1 MLVEVE
7 KMKALE
13 LMAAELD
20 RAPSRRHVVQ
30 VQEKAMEERTYKKKK
45 RGERGRKEGKIHS
58 LWTKMSPGTTL
69 VVIRSMRKVRKGKIS
84 MRAVTCR
91 PKEKGQCRLSRQ
103 PMNFERQWQFSRNPT
118 T

>member
-20 RAPSRRHVVQ
+20 RAPYRRHVVQ
-30 VQEKAMEERTYKKKK
+30 VQEKAMEERTYRKKK
-45 RGERGRKEGKIHS
+45 RGERGRKEGQIHS
-58 LWTKMSPGTTL
+58 LWTKMFGGNSQHAQ
-69 VVIRSMRKVRKGKIS
+69 MRKGKKIS

-91 PKEKGQCRLSRQ
+91 PKEKGQCHLPRQ
-103 PMNFERQWQFSRNPT
+103 PMNFESQWQFSRNPT